1 MAFLKAST
9 SYEPGRAKTAPIQPT
24 IYDAP
29 PSANCGSRTKS
40 FVSEDGHCL
49 TPAALGGSTRTSIAK
64 RRDSSSWGGEGAA
77 GQMDIFLTA
86 KLFWTI
92 PPNTPLD
99 EETSHRVLRNISLRY
114 NGLDTRWDSSPST
127 SKPDRGVRRGDVL
140 ESTCV
145 NQFPPAFTKMVCRLI
160 FREDLV
166 SRHSL
171 SGHYSRPVTTAAPA
185 PSSGTT
191 CGASGS
197 QR

>member
-40 FVSEDGHCL
+40 FVSEDGHRL
-49 TPAALGGSTRTSIAK
+49 SGSTWRIDTYEYCEEARQLIL
-64 RRDSSSWGGEGAA
+64 GGEGAA

-114 NGLDTRWDSSPST
+114 KGLDTRWDSSP
-127 SKPDRGVRRGDVL
+127 
-140 ESTCV
+140 
-145 NQFPPAFTKMVCRLI
+145 
-160 FREDLV
+160 
-166 SRHSL
+166 
-171 SGHYSRPVTTAAPA
+171 
-185 PSSGTT
+185 
-191 CGASGS
+191 
-197 QR
+197 